1 MKVGRWRRSSRRSR
15 SSHTKVCI
23 SALFAKWNCEKQMR
37 SDVFLFSL
45 NEGGYPSHLLYKY
58 TSFFDSGKFVP
69 CQIWKDVV
77 FFEIYRPPPPEN
89 AAVARERR
97 KKKHTSTW
105 SLQGRW
111 TYRARK
117 GRSNACFGR
126 YLFVLN
132 SPIRC
137 SYRHQP
143 G

>member
-1 MKVGRWRRSSRRSR
+1 MKVGRWRRSSRCSR

-23 SALFAKWNCEKQMR
+23 LRFLPSGIARNRCGVMF
-37 SDVFLFSL
+37 FLFSL
-45 NEGGYPSHLLYKY
+45 NEGAIPLICSTNIRHFSIRASLCLVK
-58 TSFFDSGKFVP
+58 SGKMSYFLRFIV
-69 CQIWKDVV
+69 
-77 FFEIYRPPPPEN
+77 RPPEN

-117 GRSNACFGR
+117 GRSNVCFGR

>member
-1 MKVGRWRRSSRRSR
+1 MKWEGGAGLRGAHVPAIRRS
-15 SSHTKVCI
+15 VFC
-23 SALFAKWNCEKQMR
+23 AFCQEELEKQMR

-45 NEGGYPSHLLYKY
+45 NEGNIHLICY
-58 TSFFDSGKFVP
+58 TNIRHFSVRASLCLVKSGKMSYFLRLY
-69 CQIWKDVV
+69 CRKSA
-77 FFEIYRPPPPEN
+77 EN